1 MVHGESTIVYA
12 EGRGGNDQRC
22 GVQATLPARSRCTE
36 ECLSEFE
43 SGHGRSTE
51 PGLGVRSVKADVV
64 QPHQNIQ
71 RTCAFR
77 SLRMLPLISCT
88 PLLMELWSL

>member
-22 GVQATLPARSRCTE
+22 GVQATLPARSRCAE
-36 ECLSEFE
+36 ERLPELE
-43 SGHGRSTE
+43 SGHGRTAE
-51 PGLGVRSVKADVV
+51 PGLGVRSIKADVV

-77 SLRMLPLISCT
+77 SLRMLPLISCS
-88 PLLMELWSL
+88 PLLTVLWSL